1 MWNNRFKIRQINI
14 RDGEGVDIRADA
26 AVTIRTR
33 KFLTNRLLQRKQ
45 MVVDVIHPG
54 LANVSKDELRS
65 KIGKMYKADK
75 DVVSVFGFKTHF
87 GGGKTTGFAL
97 IYDNV
102 EALKKFEPKHR
113 LVRIGLA
120 EAPKGGRKQRKEKK
134 NREKK
139 FRGVVKAKKTRKDV
153 EISKSHFSNTQKSP
167 LSPSQYLW
175 RVRAFDLAFCVA
187 TTFAMKSIIFLI
199 STAITTACASKLIS
213 IPFTAVDRK
222 GIKAAAWGRKKLG
235 TLVDVPLE
243 NVDLAYLIDIH
254 IGTPP
259 QLFTLLL
266 DTGSS
271 STWVPIQGCG
281 RYCGYPKHSLV
292 PSNSSTFTTDNM
304 VFSIRYG
311 EGFSRGYYAKDTVT
325 INHIAVPQVNF
336 AVSDYNDGD
345 LTMDGADGIFALGPD
360 NLSIYNNPEQKVIPT
375 FVTTMFKEGIIDK
388 NVFSVYFQPVT
399 HNVREQKR
407 INGEIVFGGVQDRH
421 IVGNVSY
428 VSTTT
433 QNEFKVIGNYT
444 KTYEQKIAGMVDT
457 GSTLVFLPREI
468 ISRVFKGVKGL
479 RRDFSG
485 QYIVPCHAQNLPD
498 IAITMNNTKFT
509 ITPANY
515 LITGGLLS
523 YSTENCYT
531 YLQESPPFVDAILGY
546 GFLQQYVSVYDNE
559 NKRIGFAE
567 RASL

>member
-1 MWNNRFKIRQINI
+1 
-14 RDGEGVDIRADA
+14 
-26 AVTIRTR
+26 
-33 KFLTNRLLQRKQ
+33 
-45 MVVDVIHPG
+45 
-54 LANVSKDELRS
+54 
-65 KIGKMYKADK
+65 
-75 DVVSVFGFKTHF
+75 
-87 GGGKTTGFAL
+87 
-97 IYDNV
+97 
-102 EALKKFEPKHR
+102 
-113 LVRIGLA
+113 
-120 EAPKGGRKQRKEKK
+120 
-134 NREKK
+134 
-139 FRGVVKAKKTRKDV
+139 
-153 EISKSHFSNTQKSP
+153 
-167 LSPSQYLW
+167 
-175 RVRAFDLAFCVA
+175 
-187 TTFAMKSIIFLI
+187 MKSIVFLI
-199 STAITTACASKLIS
+199 STAIAAAYASKLVS

-235 TLVDVPLE
+235 ALVDVPLE

-292 PSNSSTFTTDNM
+292 PSNSSTFNTDNM

-325 INHIAVPQVNF
+325 INHVAVPQVNF

-360 NLSIYNNPEQKVIPT
+360 NLSIYNNPGQKVIPT
-375 FVTTMFKEGIIDK
+375 FVTTMFEEGIIDN

-407 INGEIVFGGVQDRH
+407 INGEIVFGGVQERH

-433 QNEFKVIGNYT
+433 QEEFKDYWAVDIDAISVGNYT
-444 KTYEQKIAGMVDT
+444 KMYEKKIAGMVDT

-485 QYIVPCHAQNLPD
+485 QYIVPCQAPNLPV
-498 IAITMNNTKFT
+498 ISITMNNTKFT
-509 ITPANY
+509 ITPENY

-523 YSTENCYT
+523 YSKENCYT
-531 YLQESPPFVDAILGY
+531 YLQESPPFVDVILGY